1 MGLCPLGSMNFFF
14 LFLLVTIASG
24 CTQVKQFQ
32 NLDELLVLKD
42 YSDEKEAQGKWI
54 DQETKRFEL
63 ILAAAKDGSIKD
75 FSTQRTMREH
85 FGVPVL
91 IEHVQ
96 EGGAS
101 VERWLYRHP
110 IQKLASDRVYIFFNS
125 DGNLLRFEN
134 VVPSSDGQ

>member
-75 FSTQRTMREH
+75 FSTQMTIREH

-110 IQKLASDRVYIFFNS
+110 IQKLAFDRVYIFFNS